1 MNDLDKIAKEAPH
14 LIVIDNILEGTENA
28 IVKFEVKVY
37 NGKVTDIITH
47 TSKRYNMKNYDTTRG
62 STRPPD

>member
-1 MNDLDKIAKEAPH
+1 MTKVLEQIAKEAPH
-14 LIVIDNILEGTENA
+14 LIVIDNILEEAENA

-47 TSKRYNMKNYDTTRG
+47 ETKRYNMKKYEL
-62 STRPPD
+62 